1 MLINKERKAIKIIIS
16 LISGIKDSTK
26 FGVLKI
32 DNVIPIINAEIDQL
46 ITLLTTKSCLFKY
59 KLKEK

>member
-46 ITLLTTKSCLFKY
+46 ITLLTTKSFV
-59 KLKEK
+59 